1 MHFSK
6 TFAEVLASL
15 PAEFAENAVD
25 YRQLKKLINEL
36 VTELASLGLGP
47 AVLQD
52 LFEVRDA
59 DAATRVEYR
68 FNSASGRVEPQL
80 RLWVDPPNAPPPP
93 RKKSRIV
100 EIQEDDTETETSSE
114 SSQVSLLWALQR
126 HVEPDLL
133 GSAASLVDPATVV
146 DHANKSKVEVVI
158 PLASD
163 LAFFELLVKT
173 LRGLSE
179 HLIAIHAQFVE
190 TLTELAKTVS
200 AAARPVSSTSHGF
213 KALSALRSDAGG
225 VRANAM
231 TRKASPYLYSDLY
244 SWREIF
250 QIYVETEIFE
260 SVNELHPG
268 ERTIEEAETRL
279 KQFAERVTARGLG
292 DSRQLKLPQSRQAL
306 QSFLELN
313 LFILNVKKF
322 ELANA
327 EATRKILKKHAKR
340 TALPLTD
347 SSNTTRLDLLPT
359 HVSLPRILVQELG
372 TTLLPIIPSLE
383 DYTCLICTS
392 IAFKPIR
399 LSCGHLFCVR
409 CLVKMQKRGNDH
421 CPMCRKPC
429 VLAANR
435 TNVDWALLNFM
446 RDWFPEESS
455 VKLRQNEKEASE
467 EELREMGI
475 NPDEK
480 CIVM

>member
-6 TFAEVLASL
+6 TFTEILAGL
-15 PAEFAENAVD
+15 PSEFAENAVD

-52 LFEVRDA
+52 LLKARDDEA
-59 DAATRVEYR
+59 PTHVEYQ
-68 FNSASGRVEPQL
+68 FNSASGHIEPRL
-80 RLWVDPPNAPPPP
+80 RLWVDPPNAPSPL
-93 RKKSRIV
+93 KSRIV
-100 EIQEDDTETETSSE
+100 EVNEDDTETEASTEVSPE

-126 HVEPDLL
+126 HVEPDMP
-133 GSAASLVDPATVV
+133 AALDNDTSTV
-146 DHANKSKVEVVI
+146 DHDNKSKVEVVI

-190 TLTELAKTVS
+190 TLAELTKTVS
-200 AAARPVSSTSHGF
+200 DAARPISSTSHGF
-213 KALSALRSDAGG
+213 KAHSALKSDGGG
-225 VRANAM
+225 VRVNSL
-231 TRKASPYLYSDLY
+231 TRKSDLY

-250 QIYVETEIFE
+250 QLYVETEIFE
-260 SVNELHPG
+260 SVNERHPG

-279 KQFAERVTARGLG
+279 KQFAERVTAPLE
-292 DSRQLKLPQSRQAL
+292 
-306 QSFLELN
+306 SFLELN

-322 ELANA
+322 EFANA

-340 TALPLTD
+340 TALPSTD
-347 SSNTTRLDLLPT
+347 SSNTAPLDLLPT
-359 HVSLPRILVQELG
+359 HASLPRILVQELG

-383 DYTCLICTS
+383 DYACLICTS

-421 CPMCRKPC
+421 CPMCRAPC
-429 VLAANR
+429 VLVANR
-435 TNVDWALLNFM
+435 SNVDWALLNFM
-446 RDWFPEESS
+446 RDWFPEESN

-475 NPDEK
+475 DPDEK

>member
-1 MHFSK
+1 MHFAK
-6 TFAEVLASL
+6 TFAEILASL
-15 PAEFAENAVD
+15 PPEFAANAVD

-47 AVLQD
+47 AVLRD
-52 LFEVRDA
+52 LLNVRDQ
-59 DAATRVEYR
+59 DAATRVEYQ
-68 FNSASGRVEPQL
+68 FNSASGHIEPRL
-80 RLWVDPPNAPPPP
+80 SLWVDPPNAPPPP
-93 RKKSRIV
+93 TPSKKSRIL
-100 EIQEDDTETETSSE
+100 EIQEDDTETETSAE

-126 HVEPDLL
+126 DVKPAVPAAPESEP
-133 GSAASLVDPATVV
+133 STVV
-146 DHANKSKVEVVI
+146 DRENGRKVEMVI

-163 LAFFELLVKT
+163 LAFFELLVTT

-179 HLIAIHAQFVE
+179 HLVAIHVQFVE

-200 AAARPVSSTSHGF
+200 AAARPVSSTSQGF
-213 KALSALRSDAGG
+213 KANSALRSDTGG
-225 VRANAM
+225 VRVNAL
-231 TRKASPYLYSDLY
+231 TKKASPYLYSDLY

-292 DSRQLKLPQSRQAL
+292 DGRQLKLAQSRKAL

-313 LFILNVKKF
+313 VFILNVKKF
-322 ELANA
+322 EFANA

-347 SSNTTRLDLLPT
+347 SRNTTPLDLLPT
-359 HVSLPRILVQELG
+359 HASLPRILVQELG

-383 DYTCLICTS
+383 DYACLICTS

-421 CPMCRKPC
+421 CPMCRAPC
-429 VLAANR
+429 VLVADR
-435 TNVDWALLNFM
+435 SNVDWAMLNFM

-475 NPDEK
+475 DPDEK

>member
-6 TFAEVLASL
+6 TFTEILASL
-15 PAEFAENAVD
+15 PPEFAENAVD

-52 LFEVRDA
+52 LLKARDEA
-59 DAATRVEYR
+59 AATRVEYQL
-68 FNSASGRVEPQL
+68 NSNNVIEPRL
-80 RLWVDPPNAPPPP
+80 RLWVDPPNAPSPL
-93 RKKSRIV
+93 KNSRIV
-100 EIQEDDTETETSSE
+100 EVNDDDTETEASPE

-126 HVEPDLL
+126 HVEPDMP
-133 GSAASLVDPATVV
+133 AASDNTDTSTVDY
-146 DHANKSKVEVVI
+146 DNKNKVEIVI

-163 LAFFELLVKT
+163 LAFFELLIKT

-179 HLIAIHAQFVE
+179 HLIAIQAQFVE
-190 TLTELAKTVS
+190 TLAELTKTVS
-200 AAARPVSSTSHGF
+200 DAARPVSSTSHGF
-213 KALSALRSDAGG
+213 KALSALKSG
-225 VRANAM
+225 VGDVRVNSL
-231 TRKASPYLYSDLY
+231 TRKSDLY

-250 QIYVETEIFE
+250 QLYVETEIFE

-279 KQFAERVTARGLG
+279 KQFAERVTTRGLG
-292 DSRQLKLPQSRQAL
+292 DGRQLKLPQSRKAL
-306 QSFLELN
+306 ESFLELN

-322 ELANA
+322 EFANA

-340 TALPLTD
+340 TALPSTD
-347 SSNTTRLDLLPT
+347 SSNTAPLDLLPT
-359 HVSLPRILVQELG
+359 HASLPRILVQELG

-383 DYTCLICTS
+383 DYACLICTS

-421 CPMCRKPC
+421 CPMCRAPC
-429 VLAANR
+429 VLVANR
-435 TNVDWALLNFM
+435 SNVDWALLNFM
-446 RDWFPEESS
+446 RDWFPEESN

-475 NPDEK
+475 DPDEK